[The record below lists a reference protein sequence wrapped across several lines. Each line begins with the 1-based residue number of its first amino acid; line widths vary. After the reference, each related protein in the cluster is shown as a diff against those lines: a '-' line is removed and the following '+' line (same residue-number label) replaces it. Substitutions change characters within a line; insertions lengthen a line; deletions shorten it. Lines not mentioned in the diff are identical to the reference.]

1 MHSPLSSAPNS
12 RLGETEW
19 YSALLDRLPPWPL
32 RFVSGVPPRGLH
44 AAGDG
49 TVVHAGET
57 HVLVSRR
64 IVGARWL
71 PDDVLEDE
79 VASAYHSVL
88 AEGALHGRHLVRC

>member
-1 MHSPLSSAPNS
+1 
-12 RLGETEW
+12 
-19 YSALLDRLPPWPL
+19 
-32 RFVSGVPPRGLH
+32 VSGVPTRGLH

-88 AEGALHGRHLVRC
+88 AEVALHGRHLVRCWNFIPGIQDHAGHGLNRYTVFHSGRHRGYRRAC